1 VLYGRIRII
10 LYLYVR
16 LFFYRA
22 TIYASADIAVRLMV
36 SVCLPK
42 QTCDCVQASCD
53 PIAGQ
58 CLCPPGTT
66 GLRCDQSIV
75 IIIIIIKID
84 MLLII
89 VIITLE
95 TYTNI
100 CKGCSPSVSQM
111 IPLIMVVHTM
121 L

>member
-1 VLYGRIRII
+1 
-10 LYLYVR
+10 
-16 LFFYRA
+16 
-22 TIYASADIAVRLMV
+22 
-36 SVCLPK
+36 
-42 QTCDCVQASCD
+42 
-53 PIAGQ
+53 
-58 CLCPPGTT
+58 
-66 GLRCDQSIV
+66 V